1 MAKQTYRVRLP
12 LDLDNKRY
20 EPGQLVDVDDDQ
32 IEALL
37 TVAVVEGPVDAPK
50 SAAPVA
56 TGPTDSKVR
65 MASLSAAISSLDPN
79 NPDLWLKDGK
89 PSAEAV
95 AAAVGFAVSAT
106 ERDAA
111 WTLVNAA

>member
-1 MAKQTYRVRLP
+1 MTKLTYRVRLP

-20 EPGQLVDVDDDQ
+20 EPGQLVEVEDAHVDALMEV
-32 IEALL
+32 EAL
-37 TVAVVEGPVDAPK
+37 EGPVDAPK
-50 SAAPVA
+50 PAAPVA
-56 TGPTDSKVR
+56 TGPADSKVR
-65 MASLSAAISSLDPN
+65 MAALSAAISSLDPN
-79 NPDLWLKDGK
+79 NADLWLKDGK

-95 AAAVGFAVSAT
+95 AAAVGFAVSAA